1 MWRAIQ
7 AKLDMLFSST
17 LNTCEKMLK
26 LFGGCLCRW
35 GGRKGFT
42 WDFLGDPPLPRGKK
56 SSENANGWAM
66 DAHGSRRKCVAI
78 LGNARGLCKRM
89 CIGLAGG
96 LY

>member
-1 MWRAIQ
+1 MRREIP

-35 GGRKGFT
+35 GGREVSLRNFKAT
-42 WDFLGDPPLPRGKK
+42 PPSPSLREKCQVKTQWVGHGYPRLWEKV
-56 SSENANGWAM
+56 
-66 DAHGSRRKCVAI
+66 CVD
-78 LGNARGLCKRM
+78 ARGLCKRM